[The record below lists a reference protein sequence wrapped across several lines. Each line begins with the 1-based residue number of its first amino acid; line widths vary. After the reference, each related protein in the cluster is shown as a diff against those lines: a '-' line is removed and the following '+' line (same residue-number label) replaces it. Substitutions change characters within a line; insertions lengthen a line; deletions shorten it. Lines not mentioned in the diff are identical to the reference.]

1 MVAQELIDVM
11 GESSEIPDELFRFAE
26 FANKAKGEIDRKRR
40 WRAAN
45 EPIRKVINLSELIK
59 KREQKAELK

>member
-1 MVAQELIDVM
+1 M
-11 GESSEIPDELFRFAE
+11 GNEAEIPDELFRFAE

-45 EPIRKVINLSELIK
+45 EPIRKVVNLSELIR
-59 KREQKAELK
+59 KRD